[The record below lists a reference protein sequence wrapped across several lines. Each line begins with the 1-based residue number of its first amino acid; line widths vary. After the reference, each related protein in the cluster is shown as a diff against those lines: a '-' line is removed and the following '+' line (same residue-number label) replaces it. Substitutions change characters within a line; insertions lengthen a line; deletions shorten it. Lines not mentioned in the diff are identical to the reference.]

1 MSSFGQAEALFNFLL
16 LLTQARMLLFTFR
29 ADDSGAQHGWML
41 IFRVLTVCQFL
52 CRLPDLYTISHSTL
66 TIVLG
71 GHTPI
76 MQNEEFQV
84 RDGVTLFSSCVLIF
98 ASNCEPLYVM
108 VLNYPGHL
116 AAGEREVKSAVNNV
130 FLQDP
135 NCLRKDET
143 QDIWAVAPLVTLHS
157 WKSLWHFLLKTHQAD
172 LEAVQPVVLT
182 ETEDRF
188 TGCAM
193 SERVPGKRLALSV
206 DVTVTCFPEVYNS
219 V

>member
-1 MSSFGQAEALFNFLL
+1 
-16 LLTQARMLLFTFR
+16 
-29 ADDSGAQHGWML
+29 
-41 IFRVLTVCQFL
+41 
-52 CRLPDLYTISHSTL
+52 
-66 TIVLG
+66 
-71 GHTPI
+71 
-76 MQNEEFQV
+76 
-84 RDGVTLFSSCVLIF
+84 
-98 ASNCEPLYVM
+98 M